1 MTRNALVLEAAKEYA
16 RKGAWKTADRTLH
29 EVMADTYNF
38 DDEEQEMEAREL
50 QVEITSHV
58 ALTYEQLMDLALK
71 HYNKGGDSTY
81 ECWEERDYQEHGP
94 MSKYE
99 ALRMFAMDY
108 DIEMDRMGW

>member
-1 MTRNALVLEAAKEYA
+1 MTQNYLAIKSTKECIA
-16 RKGAWKTADRTLH
+16 RGDWSAADRTLH
-29 EVMADTYNF
+29 EVMADPYNF

-50 QVEITSHV
+50 ETEINIHA

-94 MSKYE
+94 MSKYA

-108 DIEMDRMGW
+108 DIERDRMGW